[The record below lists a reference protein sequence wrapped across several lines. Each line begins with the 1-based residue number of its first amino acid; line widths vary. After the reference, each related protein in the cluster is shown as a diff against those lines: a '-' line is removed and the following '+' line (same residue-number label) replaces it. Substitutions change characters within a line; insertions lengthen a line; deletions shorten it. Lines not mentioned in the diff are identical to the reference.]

1 MILFEEGK
9 CLGEKTLKYPGLD
22 HPYHYYMILEKKEK
36 EKEERT
42 KVGKSYIDLYNNG
55 VR

>member
-9 CLGEKTLKYPGLD
+9 RLGKKTLKYPGLD

-36 EKEERT
+36 EKEE
-42 KVGKSYIDLYNNG
+42 KEQKWGKASVLIFITM
-55 VR
+55 V